1 MDSLE
6 KKEVELVMFFRYS
19 YIIGRLKHNIVFPN
33 KIFIVTIL
41 LRKVCYLRITMNS
54 FFFVIRFFF
63 SIVNF
68 KETYY
73 SRLVKI
79 LMKYEGVIF
88 EFDIM

>member
-6 KKEVELVMFFRYS
+6 KKEVELVMFFRYT
-19 YIIGRLKHNIVFPN
+19 IGRLKHNIAFLN
-33 KIFIVTIL
+33 KIFIVNIL

-54 FFFVIRFFF
+54 SFFVIRFFF
-63 SIVNF
+63 STVNF